1 MVGLKPRTT
10 FAIVSESE
18 ITNPLNDRSIIQSSS
33 RNVLGVVF
41 CALMTG
47 HWVFS
52 EVKPVDS
59 ADPVLTFWIVELG
72 IAPSASHVT
81 RFNDLGQPI
90 PEEIT
95 AATLDD
101 INNVAT
107 SYSFKLI
114 TKGPQINSFQS
125 IILSKDNKGVTVVLK
140 EPDRKSLANLTGKSQ
155 GQYLCWFA
163 AGTDH
168 LFSRITAPVEDGVLE
183 FSPAKSKAS
192 GDIAQSLRKR
202 FRLGEIKK

>member
-1 MVGLKPRTT
+1 MVVLKPRITL
-10 FAIVSESE
+10 AIVSKSK
-18 ITNPLNDRSIIQSSS
+18 ITNHLNNRSIIQSFS

-41 CALMTG
+41 CVLMTA
-47 HWVFS
+47 HWAFC

-59 ADPVLTFWIVELG
+59 AEPVLTFWIVELG
-72 IAPSASHVT
+72 VAPSASHVT

-95 AATLDD
+95 AATLDE
-101 INNVAT
+101 INNRAAG
-107 SYSFKLI
+107 YSLKI
-114 TKGPQINSFQS
+114 ISKGQQINLFQS

-140 EPDRKSLANLTGKSQ
+140 EPDRKSLADLTRESQ

-202 FRLGEIKK
+202 FRLGEFRK